1 MYREDARLRRRLSWH
16 HIPPLLSAPLSP
28 TPTPTPTPML
38 LTPLPLLLLPLLLLP
53 LLLLLLLPLPLPL
66 PLAYGPALTARSR
79 LLDARALPPSS
90 Q

>member
-1 MYREDARLRRRLSWH
+1 
-16 HIPPLLSAPLSP
+16 
-28 TPTPTPTPML
+28 ML

-53 LLLLLLLPLPLPL
+53 LLLLLLPLLPLPLLLLLPLPLP
-66 PLAYGPALTARSR
+66 PLFAYGPALTARSR

>member
-1 MYREDARLRRRLSWH
+1 M
-16 HIPPLLSAPLSP
+16 
-28 TPTPTPTPML
+28 
-38 LTPLPLLLLPLLLLP
+38 LPLLLLPLLLLP
-53 LLLLLLLPLPLPL
+53 LLLLLLLPLPLPP